1 MQKRI
6 TVLLD
11 DQEKAIPGQM
21 GCERYLATN
30 NQDIDISI
38 FSALGFELSAS
49 YLLGRHSY
57 CLSHSAS
64 PKILT
69 FLKARQTYGTE
80 PSISSSQIYTSFKFF
95 PA

>member
-49 YLLGRHSY
+49 YLLGRHS
-57 CLSHSAS
+57 
-64 PKILT
+64 
-69 FLKARQTYGTE
+69 
-80 PSISSSQIYTSFKFF
+80 
-95 PA
+95 